1 MGEQQQHH
9 SGKLRL
15 GDIAPGLAYD
25 TGGIVVTES
34 HIVNFAG
41 VSGDFFDV
49 HMDDAFAREQGFA
62 GRVAHGLLCLSL
74 IDGLKNRADTR
85 FAAVAS
91 LEWSYRFLAPVL
103 AGDRIHARITVLETR
118 PTSDGKRGVVKLD
131 FAVMNQRGQRVQ
143 EGINTLL
150 VQA

>member
-1 MGEQQQHH
+1 MGEQQRHH
-9 SGKLRL
+9 PDKLRL

-49 HMDDAFAREQGFA
+49 HMDDDFARRQGFA

-74 IDGLKNRADTR
+74 IDGLKNRAETR

-118 PTSDGKRGVVKLD
+118 PTRDGKRGVVKLD
-131 FAVMNQRGQRVQ
+131 FAVLNQRGERVQ
-143 EGINTLL
+143 EGVNTLL
-150 VQA
+150 VEA